1 MLGQYR
7 AERIIEIGPAATLTN
22 MIKQTVQSK
31 FLHSDRAS
39 LLQRQ
44 LLASEKQ
51 GKDIYYEDDGVGI
64 GIGAEAPAPSAKT
77 QAQASGGAGTTAGA
91 GSTTAP
97 VTAPPAPAAA
107 APAQAPAAKAIPA
120 GGMEAIEDRP
130 AQAFEIVRTLLS
142 RILKIAL
149 TDVVGTQSIKSLSG
163 GK

>member
-39 LLQRQ
+39 LLERQ

-64 GIGAEAPAPSAKT
+64 GIGAEAPAPAAT
-77 QAQASGGAGTTAGA
+77 AQTQASGGDGTPAGV
-91 GSTTAP
+91 GSTTAA
-97 VTAPPAPAAA
+97 VKAPPAPAA
-107 APAQAPAAKAIPA
+107 KAVAPA
-120 GGMEAIEDRP
+120 GGIEAIEDQP
-130 AQAFEIVRTLLS
+130 ARASEIVRTLLS
-142 RILKIAL
+142 RILKIAV